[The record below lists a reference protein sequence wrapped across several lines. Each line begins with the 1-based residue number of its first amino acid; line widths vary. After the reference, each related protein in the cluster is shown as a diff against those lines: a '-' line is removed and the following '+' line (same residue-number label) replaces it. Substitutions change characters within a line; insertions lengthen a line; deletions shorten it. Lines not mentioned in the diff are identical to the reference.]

1 MGTRSV
7 LQYRSPTRRCSRAL
21 RHYAYD
27 WHGALQRLAALV
39 HSCAFASAARHAAAR
54 ATACA
59 LLCALAMPLQH
70 PAALQLDADAVRIP
84 PSTWQRPS
92 QLVSVA
98 VRRQDATHTLRVA
111 RRSAWRAECGAQ
123 HAWTGRTIISYRHSA
138 TRGAARSAQ
147 QLGMRRENPLRRVSY
162 SAHSGVCAEQCTAAQ
177 RRFCNVWCTYDVC
190 IACRHPHVGMT
201 GNSATLCT
209 RTRAASAIKRS

>member
-7 LQYRSPTRRCSRAL
+7 LQYRGPTRRCSRAL
-21 RHYAYD
+21 PLYACD

-98 VRRQDATHTLRVA
+98 VRRQDATHTAQRMACTMRRAACMDRTHDHFLQA
-111 RRSAWRAECGAQ
+111 QCNTRRSSLRAAAG
-123 HAWTGRTIISYRHSA
+123 HAARKSATARLIQRTQRRLRGTMHGRTTQI
-138 TRGAARSAQ
+138 
-147 QLGMRRENPLRRVSY
+147 L
-162 SAHSGVCAEQCTAAQ
+162 QCM
-177 RRFCNVWCTYDVC
+177 VYV
-190 IACRHPHVGMT
+190 
-201 GNSATLCT
+201 
-209 RTRAASAIKRS
+209 

>member
-21 RHYAYD
+21 PLYACD

-39 HSCAFASAARHAAAR
+39 HSCAFASAARHAACAR
-54 ATACA
+54 LHARCSVRWRCRCNTRRRCSLTRTPCA
-59 LLCALAMPLQH
+59 FRPVHGSGRRSWCPSRCAAK
-70 PAALQLDADAVRIP
+70 
-84 PSTWQRPS
+84 TQR
-92 QLVSVA
+92 
-98 VRRQDATHTLRVA
+98 T
-111 RRSAWRAECGAQ
+111 RRSAWRAQCGAQ